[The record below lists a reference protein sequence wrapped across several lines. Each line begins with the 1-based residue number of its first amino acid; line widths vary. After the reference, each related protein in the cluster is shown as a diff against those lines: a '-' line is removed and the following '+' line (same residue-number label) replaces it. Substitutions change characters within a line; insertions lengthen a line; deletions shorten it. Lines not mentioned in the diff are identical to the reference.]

1 MLIAIFLGE
10 RVKPPIEDTIWAA
23 SYGSVAAVQAAFD
36 RLGEEYHEAIL
47 ATGVPAGAAEALWP
61 HLTPEMQGID
71 FGCGSGVLGM
81 MLRGLGLRRPMDG
94 LDLSPVMLKL
104 ARGTGCYRNLERANL
119 LMAGERVPL
128 PGPYDFAI
136 SVGLIGDY
144 VPYYLALPQMV
155 SVVRPGGLL
164 GFTVD
169 IKVTSWPA
177 LEKLGPELGLTL
189 LSERVLAVPEG
200 KLMEQTYHFFV
211 ARLG

>member
-1 MLIAIFLGE
+1 M
-10 RVKPPIEDTIWAA
+10 KSPIEDTIWAS

-36 RLGEEYHEAIL
+36 RLGSEYHEAIL
-47 ATGVPAGAAEALWP
+47 ATEVPVGAAEALWP
-61 HLTPEMQGID
+61 HLQPGAQGID
-71 FGCGSGVLGM
+71 FGCGSGVLGLA
-81 MLRGLGLRRPMDG
+81 LRHLGLRQALDG
-94 LDLSPVMLKL
+94 LDLSRVMLDL
-104 ARGTGCYRNLERANL
+104 ARKTGCYRKLERTNL
-119 LMAGERVPL
+119 LAPEEKPPL

-155 SVVRPGGLL
+155 SVLWPGALL

-189 LSERVLAVPEG
+189 LSEKMLCVPEG
-200 KLMEQTYHFFV
+200 KLMKQTYHFFV
-211 ARLG
+211 ARLA